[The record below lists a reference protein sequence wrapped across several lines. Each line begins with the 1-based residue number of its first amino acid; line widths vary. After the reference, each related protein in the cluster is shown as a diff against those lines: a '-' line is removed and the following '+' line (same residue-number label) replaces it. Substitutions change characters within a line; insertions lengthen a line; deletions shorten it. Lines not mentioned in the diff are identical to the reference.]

1 MAMGRG
7 WRRKDKG
14 LGDVGQP
21 LPWRLACAR
30 AVPGYKGA
38 NSGRCCSDTTGRKT
52 DWETNLSP
60 WVQGPLLKA
69 RPAGRARGLRS
80 GAHGHTAAPQPYYH
94 KQ

>member
-14 LGDVGQP
+14 LGDGGQP
-21 LPWRLACAR
+21 HPWKLACVG
-30 AVPGYKGA
+30 AVPRYGVA
-38 NSGRCCSDTTGRKT
+38 NSGRCCSNTTGRKT

-69 RPAGRARGLRS
+69 RPAGCARGPRS
-80 GAHGHTAAPQPYYH
+80 GVHGHTAAPQPYYH